1 MKTFIII
8 FVVVVVVDIAW
19 KLFCKG
25 LASAAKPKKQT
36 DIDTMILAC
45 YLLCK
50 DFKIVDAEILRSH
63 PSIREHWSDE
73 EIIQLCTSSLL
84 RVLLFSVTQNWHDQ
98 SLTQWYESRIDSLC
112 PYASMHM
119 AQMDLVQRSMFPD
132 GMYNNVSK
140 VFGRKNNKTTLI
152 SFVSLWLATTL
163 LCAQNDEAAELA
175 NMLGQRI
182 ARSRV

>member
-1 MKTFIII
+1 MKTFFIILA
-8 FVVVVVVDIAW
+8 VVVVVDILW
-19 KLFCKG
+19 KLFCRG
-25 LASAAKPKKQT
+25 VTSAAKPKKQT

-45 YLLCK
+45 CLMCQ
-50 DFKIVDAEILRSH
+50 DFKIVDAEILRTH
-63 PSIREHWSDE
+63 PAIRDHWTDA

-98 SLTQWYESRIDSLC
+98 SLTQRYESRIDSLC
-112 PYASMHM
+112 PYATLHM
-119 AQMDLVQRSMFPD
+119 DQMDLVQRTMFPD

-140 VFGRKNNKTTLI
+140 ALGHKNHKATLI

-163 LCAQNDEAAELA
+163 LCVQNDEAAELA
-175 NMLGQRI
+175 NLLGQRI